1 MAGCLGAK
9 HIVAINTGAGA
20 PIISRA
26 AYAVIG
32 DLNEVIPALITE
44 IKKRNAQS

>member
-9 HIVAINTGAGA
+9 HIVAINTDAGA

-26 AYAVIG
+26 EYAVIG
-32 DLNEVIPALITE
+32 DLSEVIPALIAG
-44 IKKRNAQS
+44 IRQHNDKS